1 MRLDSGNRLAFA
13 ERTECIDIYLVKIG
27 FATKCAMCG
36 DGWGELAGVLSRG
49 LLVVESVVWA
59 LRAGDRESAVA
70 VALVRA
76 SDRTENMSYR

>member
-1 MRLDSGNRLAFA
+1 MCHAPIVLTFA
-13 ERTECIDIYLVKIG
+13 CVRIG

-36 DGWGELAGVLSRG
+36 DGWGELVGVWGRG
-49 LLVVESVVWA
+49 LLAVGLVVWA
-59 LRAGDRESAVA
+59 LRVDESAVA